1 MDKISIDSECD
12 RLMMGIEM
20 GGGWEGWW
28 PLQKFI
34 LEMRERGEEVRERE
48 ELFTTLSE
56 ASLLE

>member
-20 GGGWEGWW
+20 GGGEGWW